1 MKWNATENRCWLTSA
16 AHRWGWLAVMVWLLV
31 PLASCSDDDDDDSE
45 DITVSDY
52 NYVGLAVGNFDAS
65 EWYPGGEL
73 GTTENTGATCYQDE
87 TPAVNN
93 SDLYNAFKFG
103 ELLFEHDFMT
113 SGTTEAFLG
122 LGPAYVRTSC
132 IDCHPGYG
140 HGKRVDQYLLS
151 TRGNGYLLVIYTPED
166 GDNSDDGS
174 YISEVTAMPQT
185 GATSP
190 FLPPLDEDG
199 ISIEWLTLSGTMPSG
214 LSATAFPDGETY
226 ELIYPEVTIEQS
238 AFNTDPQPSGYAVRL
253 ESTIGLYGTGLLDA
267 IPEDSL
273 LAEYRSQAAI
283 ARENG
288 YDVSEMLNPSFWDAD
303 ADYWA
308 GDPTSGSSNG
318 PWYVLADGTVK
329 IKRYT
334 YALTRAS
341 LQDGAGAN
349 AMWNIPNV
357 SRSDRHYLYTTTAWA
372 TAMSKNADVIAAIK
386 ADSTSPYYN
395 DGTDEGIA
403 AAVLTLLDPSTDQF
417 DNEYYNFEP
426 EMSDTNFWQYMV
438 WHRGLAVPRARDL
451 NDETVQ
457 RGKEVFY
464 EIGCTACHR
473 PKWTT
478 GSDSY
483 WAPSIITSNSLSM
496 PTYPYQTIYPY
507 TDMLQHRLFMKNGI
521 HGSWCRTTPLWG
533 RGLSLINTGAEDRL
547 HDCRARTEI
556 EAIMWHG
563 YSADSDALW
572 AIEQFYNLDKED
584 RDAVVKFLR
593 SI

>member
-1 MKWNATENRCWLTSA
+1 MTKIWKYMAATMLIA
-16 AHRWGWLAVMVWLLV
+16 A
-31 PLASCSDDDDDDSE
+31 PLASCSDDDDDVETSTDGA
-45 DITVSDY
+45 DY
-52 NYVGLAVGNFDAS
+52 TYVGTSVGNFDAS

-73 GTTENTGATCYQDE
+73 GTTENTGSTCYQDE

-93 SDLYNAFKFG
+93 SDLYDAFKFG

-113 SGTTEAFLG
+113 SGTTSAFLG
-122 LGPAYVRTSC
+122 LGPAYVRSSC

-140 HGKRVDQYLLS
+140 HGKRVTYYDAD
-151 TRGNGYLLVIYTPED
+151 TRGNGYLLVIYTPTD
-166 GDNSDDGS
+166 GDNGDDGS

-185 GATSP
+185 RATSP
-190 FLPPLDEDG
+190 FLPPLDESG
-199 ISIEWLTLSGTMPSG
+199 ITIEWLTVSGTMPSG
-214 LSATAFPDGETY
+214 LSATQFPDGETY
-226 ELIYPEVTIEQS
+226 ELIYPEVTILQS
-238 AFNTDPQPSGYAVRL
+238 AFNTNPVPSGYAVRL

-273 LAEYRSQAAI
+273 KAEYQKQAAE
-283 ARENG
+283 ALANG
-288 YDVSEMLNPSFWDAD
+288 YAVSDMLNSSIWDGDAD
-303 ADYWA
+303 DWA
-308 GDPTSGSSNG
+308 SSA
-318 PWYVLADGTVK
+318 WYTLADGTLKV
-329 IKRYT
+329 KRYT

-372 TAMSKNADVIAAIK
+372 TAMSENADVIAAIK
-386 ADSTSPYYN
+386 ADPTSPYYA

-403 AAVLTLLDPSTDQF
+403 EAVLNLLDPNTDQF
-417 DNEYYNFEP
+417 DNDYYNFEA
-426 EMSDTNFWQYMV
+426 EMSDESFWQYMV

-451 NDETVQ
+451 NNSTVQ

-464 EIGCTACHR
+464 EIGCTSCHR

-478 GSDSY
+478 GSDNY
-483 WAPSIITSNSLSM
+483 WAPTLITSNNLSM

-507 TDMLQHRLFMKNGI
+507 TDMVQHRLYMKNGI

-533 RGLSLINTGAEDRL
+533 RGLSAVNTGAEDRL
-547 HDCRARTEI
+547 HDCRARNEI
-556 EAIMWHG
+556 EAIMWHA

-572 AIEQFYNLDKED
+572 SVEQFYYLDKDD

>member
-1 MKWNATENRCWLTSA
+1 MTKIWKYMA
-16 AHRWGWLAVMVWLLV
+16 AALLIAA
-31 PLASCSDDDDDDSE
+31 PLASCSDDDDDVETSTDGA
-45 DITVSDY
+45 DY
-52 NYVGLAVGNFDAS
+52 TYVGTSVGNFDAS

-73 GTTENTGATCYQDE
+73 GTTENTGSTCYQDE

-93 SDLYNAFKFG
+93 SDLYDAFKFG

-113 SGTTEAFLG
+113 SGTTSAFLG
-122 LGPAYVRTSC
+122 LGPAYVRSSC

-140 HGKRVDQYLLS
+140 HGKRVTYYDAD
-151 TRGNGYLLVIYTPED
+151 TRGNGYLLVIYTPTD
-166 GDNSDDGS
+166 GDNGDDGS

-185 GATSP
+185 RATSP
-190 FLPPLDEDG
+190 FLPPLDESG
-199 ISIEWLTLSGTMPSG
+199 ITIEWLTVSGTMPSG
-214 LSATAFPDGETY
+214 LSATQFPDGETY
-226 ELIYPEVTIEQS
+226 ELIYPEVTILQS
-238 AFNTDPQPSGYAVRL
+238 AFNTNPVPSGYAVRL

-273 LAEYRSQAAI
+273 KAEYQKQAAE
-283 ARENG
+283 ALANG
-288 YDVSEMLNPSFWDAD
+288 YAVSDMLNSSIWDGDAD
-303 ADYWA
+303 DWA
-308 GDPTSGSSNG
+308 SSA
-318 PWYVLADGTVK
+318 WYTLADGTLKV
-329 IKRYT
+329 KRYT

-372 TAMSKNADVIAAIK
+372 TAMSENADVIAAIK
-386 ADSTSPYYN
+386 ADPTSPYYA

-403 AAVLTLLDPSTDQF
+403 EAVLNLLDPNTDQF
-417 DNEYYNFEP
+417 DNDYYNFEA
-426 EMSDTNFWQYMV
+426 EMSDESFWQYMV

-451 NDETVQ
+451 NNSTVQ

-464 EIGCTACHR
+464 EIGCTSCHR

-478 GSDSY
+478 GSDNY
-483 WAPSIITSNSLSM
+483 WAPTLITSNNLSM

-507 TDMLQHRLFMKNGI
+507 TDMVQHRLYMKNGI

-533 RGLSLINTGAEDRL
+533 RGLSAVNTGAEDRL
-547 HDCRARTEI
+547 HDCRARNEI
-556 EAIMWHG
+556 EAIMWHA

-572 AIEQFYNLDKED
+572 SVEQFYYLDKDD

>member
-1 MKWNATENRCWLTSA
+1 MTKIWKY
-16 AHRWGWLAVMVWLLV
+16 LAFALV
-31 PLASCSDDDDDDSE
+31 VGAPLASCSDDDDDSTSTDG
-45 DITVSDY
+45 SDY
-52 NYVGLAVGNFDAS
+52 AYVGQSVGNFDAS

-73 GTTENTGATCYQDE
+73 GTTENTGATCYEDE

-103 ELLFEHDFMT
+103 EMLFEHDFMV
-113 SGTTEAFLG
+113 SGTTAAFLG

-140 HGKRVDQYLLS
+140 HGKRVSSYNAD
-151 TRGNGYLLVIYTPED
+151 TRGNGYLLVIYTPTD
-166 GDNSDDGS
+166 GANGDDGS
-174 YISEVTAMPQT
+174 YISEVTGMPQT
-185 GATSP
+185 RATSP
-190 FLPPLDEDG
+190 FLPPVDEDG
-199 ISIEWLTLSGTMPSG
+199 ITIEWLTISGTMPSG
-214 LSATAFPDGETY
+214 LSATQFPDGETY
-226 ELIYPEVTIEQS
+226 ELIYPEVTILQS
-238 AFNTDPQPSGYAVRL
+238 AFNTDPVPSGYAVRL

-273 LAEYRSQAAI
+273 KAEYRKQAAEAI
-283 ARENG
+283 ANG
-288 YDVSEMLNPSFWDAD
+288 YAVSDMLNSNFWDGD
-303 ADYWA
+303 ADDWA
-308 GDPTSGSSNG
+308 SSA
-318 PWYVLADGTVK
+318 WYTLADGTKK
-329 IKRYT
+329 IKRFT
-334 YALTRAS
+334 YAMTRAS

-372 TAMSKNADVIAAIK
+372 KAMSENADVIAAIK
-386 ADSTSPYYN
+386 SDPTSPYYN

-403 AAVLTLLDPSTDQF
+403 AAVLTLLDPNTDQF
-417 DNEYYNFEP
+417 DNDYYNFEP
-426 EMSDTNFWQYMV
+426 EMSDESFWQYMV

-451 NDETVQ
+451 NNSTVQ

-464 EIGCTACHR
+464 EIGCTSCHR

-478 GSDSY
+478 GPDNY
-483 WAPSIITSNSLSM
+483 WAPSIITTNSLSM

-533 RGLSLINTGAEDRL
+533 RGLSAINTGAEDRL
-547 HDCRARTEI
+547 HDCRARNEI

-572 AIEQFYNLDKED
+572 AVQQFYNLSKED

>member
-1 MKWNATENRCWLTSA
+1 MTKIWKYMA
-16 AHRWGWLAVMVWLLV
+16 AAMLIAA
-31 PLASCSDDDDDDSE
+31 PLASCSDDDDDVETSTDGA
-45 DITVSDY
+45 DY
-52 NYVGLAVGNFDAS
+52 TYVGTSVGNFDAS

-73 GTTENTGATCYQDE
+73 GTTENTGSTCYQDE

-93 SDLYNAFKFG
+93 SDLYDAFKFG

-113 SGTTEAFLG
+113 SGTTSSFLG
-122 LGPAYVRTSC
+122 LGPAYVRSSC

-140 HGKRVDQYLLS
+140 HGKRVTYYDAD
-151 TRGNGYLLVIYTPED
+151 TRGNGYLLVIYTPTD
-166 GDNSDDGS
+166 GDNGDDGS

-185 GATSP
+185 RATSP
-190 FLPPLDEDG
+190 FLPPLDESG
-199 ISIEWLTLSGTMPSG
+199 ITIEWLTVTGTMPSG
-214 LSATAFPDGETY
+214 LSATQFPDGETY
-226 ELIYPEVTIEQS
+226 ELIYPEVTILQT
-238 AFNTDPQPSGYAVRL
+238 AFNTDPVPSGYAVRL

-273 LAEYRSQAAI
+273 KAEYKKQAAE
-283 ARENG
+283 ALANG
-288 YDVSEMLNPSFWDAD
+288 YAVSDMLNSSIWDGDAD
-303 ADYWA
+303 DWA
-308 GDPTSGSSNG
+308 SSA
-318 PWYVLADGTVK
+318 WYTLADGTQKV
-329 IKRYT
+329 KRYT

-372 TAMSKNADVIAAIK
+372 TAMSENADVIAAIK
-386 ADSTSPYYN
+386 ADPTSPYYA

-403 AAVLTLLDPSTDQF
+403 EAVLNLLDPNTDQF
-417 DNEYYNFEP
+417 DNDYYNFEA
-426 EMSDTNFWQYMV
+426 EMSDESFWQYMV

-451 NDETVQ
+451 NNSTVQ

-464 EIGCTACHR
+464 EIGCTSCHR

-478 GSDSY
+478 GADNY
-483 WAPSIITSNSLSM
+483 WAPTLITSNNLSM

-507 TDMLQHRLFMKNGI
+507 TDMVQHRLFMKNGI

-533 RGLSLINTGAEDRL
+533 RGLSASNTGAEDRL
-547 HDCRARTEI
+547 HDCRARNEI

-572 AIEQFYNLDKED
+572 SVEQFYNLDKDD